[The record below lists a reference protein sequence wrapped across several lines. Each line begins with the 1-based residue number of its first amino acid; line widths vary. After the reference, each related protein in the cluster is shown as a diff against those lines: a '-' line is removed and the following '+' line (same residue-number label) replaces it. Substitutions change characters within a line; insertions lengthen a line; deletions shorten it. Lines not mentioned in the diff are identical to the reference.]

1 MNPYHIL
8 ILLSV
13 LVIFSYLFDIFYRK
27 TRIPSVLMLLL
38 LGAGL
43 KYASAYFN
51 LPVFNFATL
60 LPILGTLGLVLIV
73 FEGALE
79 LKYEK
84 GKISLIRNAFL
95 SALFLL
101 LLTSAGISMLFH
113 YLTGAPFYACLLNAI
128 PFSVISSA
136 IAIPSVST
144 LRVFKK
150 EFIIYESS
158 FSDILG
164 IMLFNLILVN
174 ESLGLHTLG
183 QFGTDLLLVT
193 ILSLVS
199 CFLFLFIMGR
209 MTHHVKFFL
218 IISALILVYSLG
230 KEFHLSTLIVVLAFG
245 LFLENS
251 ELIIQKLAQIRWL
264 KSSEKIFLYPGLQED
279 LKGLHQLSA
288 ESAFLMRTF
297 FFLVFGYTLHI
308 DNLVR
313 KEVMVYGGGILMM
326 VYFLRL
332 IYLRLIARAHLWPEL
347 VISPRGLISVLLFLS
362 IPAEKHIVAFGDG
375 LLIFT
380 ILVSGILMAMGLIM
394 TGKKPTESGDE

>member
-1 MNPYHIL
+1 MNIYHIL

-27 TRIPSVLMLLL
+27 TRIPSVLLLL
-38 LGAGL
+38 ILGVAL
-43 KYASAYFN
+43 KYASTSLN
-51 LPVFNFATL
+51 LPVFSFSTL
-60 LPILGTLGLVLIV
+60 LPILGTLGLILIV

-84 GKISLIRNAFL
+84 GKISLIRHAFL
-95 SALFLL
+95 SALLLL
-101 LLTSAGISMLFH
+101 LLTSAGITALFH
-113 YLTGAPFYACLLNAI
+113 FFTQAPLYTCLLNAI

-136 IAIPSVST
+136 IAIPSVT
-144 LRVFKK
+144 ALQEHKK

-164 IMLFNLILVN
+164 IMMFNLILVN
-174 ESLGLHTLG
+174 ERLGWHTLG
-183 QFGTDLLLVT
+183 QFGTELVLVAL
-193 ILSLVS
+193 LSLVT
-199 CFLFLFIMGR
+199 CFLFLFLMGR

-218 IISALILVYSLG
+218 IISVLILVYSVG
-230 KEFHLSTLIVVLAFG
+230 KEFHLSTLVVVLAFG

-251 ELIIQKLAQIRWL
+251 ELIIRKLSQFRLL
-264 KSSEKIFLYPGLQED
+264 KKAEGLFLYPTLQKD

-288 ESAFLMRTF
+288 ESAFLLRTF
-297 FFLVFGYTLHI
+297 FFLVFGYSLEL
-308 DNLVR
+308 DNLIR
-313 KEVMVYGGGILMM
+313 NEVFMMGGGILAI
-326 VYFLRL
+326 VYFLRW

-362 IPAEKHIVAFGDG
+362 IPSSRYIMSFGDG
-375 LLIFT
+375 LLVFT
-380 ILVSGILMAMGLIM
+380 ILVSGLLMTIGLIT